1 MNTLFILS
9 ILMLII
15 GGGLSLFGIILM
27 AITNEPYTW
36 STISILFGV
45 LSLIGASIIISISKQ
60 YIQ

>member
-1 MNTLFILS
+1 
-9 ILMLII
+9 MLII